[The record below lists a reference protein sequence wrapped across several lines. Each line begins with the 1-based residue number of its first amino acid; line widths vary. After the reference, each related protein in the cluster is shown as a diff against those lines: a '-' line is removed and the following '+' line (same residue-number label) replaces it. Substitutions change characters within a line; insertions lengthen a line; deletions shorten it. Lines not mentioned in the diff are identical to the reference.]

1 MIRKLAHGNSDILGV
16 MHKIK
21 VLTLIIRDLFYS
33 ISIEYLPDNLFKL
46 FYTSKLFHK
55 TKKQQYKNPVFMRNK
70 TLQNSSLI
78 RRQQMLNNSFEAL
91 RDLSKNEDV
100 MTIENLENNTSIIDS
115 CFNPKKALIIVP
127 DGWIDPLRVEGRTQ
141 GPQIQF
147 LKKGLV
153 QNRFET
159 KIIQLRRDDPNLQV
173 DIRNYQLIFIWS
185 LTYFDPNS
193 DAFKLLS
200 QGSLQASEKFT
211 VIGIITASPDTNLI
225 EKYKEWTKILKKVLY
240 YEEKSEFKKILD
252 SIFEVTHI
260 QLLQLTPEGFESNK
274 NFNTGVHTSCLL
286 KQNRIAWLIALRYI
300 CISLKIN
307 YSIRFISHVLS
318 YKKVKTSYIPNEA
331 LDKERIKFGFG
342 FVMVHR
348 SHNVDANLIGSFW
361 DYYKLGVIPLV
372 QMQDVK
378 EIASYMTPYL
388 DYFPIQNDVDLYS
401 ILSISKSNFVHFN
414 ALKLRIMKRME
425 SEFTPKNVVKNILDK
440 FFY

>member
-147 LKKGLV
+147 LKKGFV

-185 LTYFDPNS
+185 LTYFDPNIS
-193 DAFKLLS
+193 KPIVLLPKSHLLS
-200 QGSLQASEKFT
+200 DISFLLS
-211 VIGIITASPDTNLI
+211 
-225 EKYKEWTKILKKVLY
+225 WKK
-240 YEEKSEFKKILD
+240 SC
-252 SIFEVTHI
+252 SIPFLCT
-260 QLLQLTPEGFESNK
+260 L
-274 NFNTGVHTSCLL
+274 
-286 KQNRIAWLIALRYI
+286 
-300 CISLKIN
+300 
-307 YSIRFISHVLS
+307 
-318 YKKVKTSYIPNEA
+318 
-331 LDKERIKFGFG
+331 
-342 FVMVHR
+342 
-348 SHNVDANLIGSFW
+348 
-361 DYYKLGVIPLV
+361 
-372 QMQDVK
+372 
-378 EIASYMTPYL
+378 
-388 DYFPIQNDVDLYS
+388 FPIKLA
-401 ILSISKSNFVHFN
+401 HFGC
-414 ALKLRIMKRME
+414 E
-425 SEFTPKNVVKNILDK
+425 TFPKWLACS
-440 FFY
+440 